1 MRMEALT
8 VAVAVLYA
16 VSTCLIVFAFVRR
29 RVESRR
35 DERRARLVEELRGP
49 LEACILEGRPLAPR
63 KGERAEALLDLAV
76 RYSLAVRGAEADR
89 ILECLE
95 AQGIPERLLRQ
106 MGSRSE
112 WKRAEAAELLG
123 RLREPSAVRPLLAA
137 LDDPSEDVRTVAA
150 RGLAAIGDPSA
161 VPALAGALAD
171 PSRWTLSL
179 VAENL
184 MAMGPTAVPPL
195 MGLLDGDDHNVR
207 VAVVQI
213 LGEIRDLEA
222 LPTLIDVLGRD
233 ESLNLRAQAAAA
245 IGKLGGPAAQ
255 TALLEGLE
263 DPAWQVRGQ
272 AAKALGR
279 IGHPG
284 AAHALAVTMPDSS
297 WWVRVNCAEAL
308 ARLGP
313 DGRYQLEN
321 LLDHPDRYVR
331 DQALSALE
339 VFGLREL
346 PA

>member
-1 MRMEALT
+1 MPMHALT

-16 VSTCLIVFAFVRR
+16 MSTSLIVFAFVRR
-29 RVESRR
+29 RLETRR
-35 DERRARLVEELRGP
+35 DERRARLREQLRGP
-49 LEACILEGRPLAPR
+49 FEACILEARPLAR
-63 KGERAEALLDLAV
+63 LHGERTDAVLDLAL
-76 RYSLAVRGAEADR
+76 RYSTAVRGVEADR

-95 AQGIPERLLRQ
+95 AQGITGRLLRQ
-106 MGSRSE
+106 MTSRSE

-123 RLREPSAVRPLLAA
+123 RLREPSAVEPLLAA

-161 VPALAGALAD
+161 VPALAGALSD

-184 MAMGPTAVPPL
+184 MAMGPAVVQPL
-195 MGLLDGDDHNVR
+195 MELLEDGDHNVR
-207 VAVVQI
+207 VAAVQI
-213 LGEIRDLEA
+213 LGEIRDSGA
-222 LPTLIDVLGRD
+222 LPVLIDILAHD

-245 IGKLGGPAAQ
+245 IGKLGGPQAQ
-255 TALLEGLE
+255 RALLEALG

-284 AAHALAVTMPDSS
+284 AAHTLALAMPDSS

-308 ARLGP
+308 ARLGA
-313 DGRYQLEN
+313 DGRHQLEN

-331 DQALSALE
+331 DQALSVLE
-339 VFGLREL
+339 IYGLRE
-346 PA
+346 ATA